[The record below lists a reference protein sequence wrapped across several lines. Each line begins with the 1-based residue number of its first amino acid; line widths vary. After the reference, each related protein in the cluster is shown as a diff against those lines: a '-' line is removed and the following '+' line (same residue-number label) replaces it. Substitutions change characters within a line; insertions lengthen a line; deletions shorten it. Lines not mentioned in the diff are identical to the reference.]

1 MGERVQED
9 KAQDHQKGP
18 QGKGQEESGGSQ
30 FPGGLDI
37 FGAQVPGDGVAGAV
51 AAEKSQGLDDGHH
64 REYHT
69 HRGGGAGSNLADE
82 ESVGHVVE

>member
-1 MGERVQED
+1 MGERVKED

-37 FGAQVPGDGVAGAV
+37 LGAQVPGDGVARAV

-64 REYHT
+64 REYHA
-69 HRGGGAGSNLADE
+69 HRGGGAGSDLADE
-82 ESVGHVVE
+82 EGVGHVVE